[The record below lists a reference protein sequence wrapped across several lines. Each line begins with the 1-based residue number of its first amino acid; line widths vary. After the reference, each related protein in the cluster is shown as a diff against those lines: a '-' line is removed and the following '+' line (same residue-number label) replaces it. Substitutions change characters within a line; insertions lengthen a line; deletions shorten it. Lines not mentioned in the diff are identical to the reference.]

1 MEGPRPEDDEFTA
14 LMPEE
19 PEAVES
25 SLDEPLDGP
34 SDDLLLPLLA
44 SFSDIFVG
52 IYTLE
57 EWKTI
62 SNE

>member
-1 MEGPRPEDDEFTA
+1 MEGPRPEEEEFTA

-44 SFSDIFVG
+44 SFSDIFDG
-52 IYTLE
+52 ICTLDD
-57 EWKTI
+57 
-62 SNE
+62 